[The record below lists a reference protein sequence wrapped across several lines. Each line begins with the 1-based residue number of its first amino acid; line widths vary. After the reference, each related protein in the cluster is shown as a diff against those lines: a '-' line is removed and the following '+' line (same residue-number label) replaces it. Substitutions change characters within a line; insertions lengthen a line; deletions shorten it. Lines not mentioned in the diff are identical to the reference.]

1 MIGIASI
8 FLGALVFVVL
18 SIIIATVRIILGPTV
33 PDRIVGL
40 DTVNTLVI
48 VSMILFGAAFGEI
61 IYIDVAIVYALLSF
75 VTTILI
81 AKYLEGGSF

>member
-1 MIGIASI
+1 MNWLPAAVFIGACIAI
-8 FLGALVFVVL
+8 ALIRVG
-18 SIIIATVRIILGPTV
+18 IGPTV

-48 VSMILFGAAFGEI
+48 VGMVLLGAAFQEA

-75 VTTILI
+75 VTTLFI
-81 AKYLEGGSF
+81 AKYVEKGKF